1 MSDGELFL
9 SDGTTVHVS
18 AKLAQWLA
26 NNLGSNNSSPLFLKV
41 PSVGGIVHVINQNH
55 IVQLHYASAEEARE
69 LEDT

>member
-9 SDGTTVHVS
+9 SDGTTVQVS

-26 NNLGSNNSSPLFLKV
+26 NNLGSNSNSPLFLKV
-41 PSVGGIVHVINQNH
+41 PSVRGIIHVINQNH
-55 IVQLHYASAEEARE
+55 IVQLHYANAEEARV

>member
-26 NNLGSNNSSPLFLKV
+26 NNLGSNSNSPLFLKV
-41 PSVGGIVHVINQNH
+41 PSTGGIIHVINQSH
-55 IVQLHYASAEEARE
+55 IVQLHYADKEEARL